1 MSKIEKLSLNK
12 TIDYSGETISYLI
25 KEDDTNSNLQSYEE
39 IVHKI
44 HNAKKTIQL
53 SSTENISNE
62 IIMIQIK

>member
-44 HNAKKTIQL
+44 HNAKKQFNYHLLKIFQ
-53 SSTENISNE
+53 
-62 IIMIQIK
+62 MK